1 MELAKK
7 CLAAASIRPLIFTCA
22 ACFCIIV
29 SKTFLKLHFQI
40 LLNIFF
46 WHIAAYQLGSR
57 TDSLEKTLMMGK
69 TEGKRRRGRQRKGWL
84 DGISDSVDM
93 SLNKLWETGKNKEAC
108 HAAVHGVTKSQTQ
121 QFFAGVP
128 D

>member
-22 ACFCIIV
+22 ACFCITE

-46 WHIAAYQLGSR
+46 GIYKYIGVYQLGSR
-57 TDSLEKTLMMGK
+57 ADSLEKTLMMGK

-84 DGISDSVDM
+84 DGISDSMDM
-93 SLNKLWETGKNKEAC
+93 NLNKLWEIVKNKEAC
-108 HAAVHGVTKSQTQ
+108 HAAVHGVTKSRTQ
-121 QFFAGVP
+121 HC